1 MSNFEKNI
9 AVLSKEFY
17 FSVKQKKNLSI
28 LLRGA
33 GEIREA
39 ANLINRGNIFQ
50 EISEHFLRNTRI
62 TIFIPFERSKHMGL
76 RKKINIE
83 WGKL

>member
-1 MSNFEKNI
+1 MCTKTKGNN
-9 AVLSKEFY
+9 LSKYREAA
-17 FSVKQKKNLSI
+17 VM
-28 LLRGA
+28 GA

-76 RKKINIE
+76 RKKINFE
-83 WGKL
+83 WEKV